1 MDNVYEIY
9 STDFS
14 VERLSELTS
23 TSYKNVSQVIN
34 EKFECN
40 FNVFLNRYRIKE
52 ACRRLS
58 DMDKYGMYT
67 IEAISESVGFKS
79 RTRFASNFKKE
90 VGMPPSEYRKIS
102 IEKIECM
109 NMI

>member
-1 MDNVYEIY
+1 
-9 STDFS
+9 
-14 VERLSELTS
+14 
-23 TSYKNVSQVIN
+23 
-34 EKFECN
+34 
-40 FNVFLNRYRIKE
+40 
-52 ACRRLS
+52 
-58 DMDKYGMYT
+58 MYT